1 MYTIIDVLDKIIDI
15 EKKSLELYK
24 MLKDSPNISGHVK
37 LVAGTFIREEIRHI
51 ETYNKIKKE
60 IMNKDDIQLDF
71 DVYDNISK
79 IIIDFRK
86 GLTYTE
92 ADDVKQLLMSALDFE
107 EKNLALVIRIQ
118 GLLVKKKEDTETNS
132 YKVLSRIIKEEKKH
146 IDMIKE
152 FLG

>member
-1 MYTIIDVLDKIIDI
+1 MYTIIDVIDKIIDI
-15 EKKSLELYK
+15 EKKSLELYE

-37 LVAGTFIREEIRHI
+37 LVAGTFIREETRHI

-132 YKVLSRIIKEEKKH
+132 YKALSRIIKEEKKH